1 MKILVTGSHGQL
13 GSEFRRLQP
22 SSPHEFKFTDS
33 NDLDITNLDDLKR
46 FFDQNRVDVILNCA
60 AYTAVDEAEDQK
72 DMAFAVNR
80 NAVSNLGTQCKRHN
94 TKLIHFSTD
103 YVFNGKGVA
112 PYNESDIVNPL
123 GVYGAS
129 KLAGEQLILDSDI
142 SALIIRTSWLYSE
155 YGKNFV
161 KTMMALGR
169 EREGLGIV
177 YDQIGTPTNARDL
190 AKASLVCIDKIKDW
204 TGDRKLYHYSNEGVT
219 SWYDFALSIFELHQ
233 ITCKVA
239 PILSKD
245 YPVKAPRPAYSV
257 LDKHKFK
264 ADFGVKIPH
273 WRASLQ
279 SLNFNN

>member
-1 MKILVTGSHGQL
+1 MKILVTGSQGQL
-13 GSEFRRLQP
+13 GSEFRRLQQ

-33 NDLDITNLDDLKR
+33 NDLDITNLEALEH
-46 FFDQNRVDVILNCA
+46 FFADNTVDVILNCA
-60 AYTAVDEAEDQK
+60 AYTAVDKAEDQK
-72 DMAFAVNR
+72 DMAFAVNK
-80 NAVSNLGTQCKRHN
+80 NAVSNVVELCKRHN

-103 YVFNGKGVA
+103 YVFNGKAVT

-129 KLAGEQLILDSDI
+129 KLAGEQLILNSGI

-161 KTMMALGR
+161 KTMMTLGK
-169 EREGLGIV
+169 EREGLRIV

-190 AKASLVCIDKIKDW
+190 AEACLVCIEKIKDW
-204 TGDRKLYHYSNEGVT
+204 SGDRKLYHYSNEGVT

-233 ITCKVA
+233 ISCNVD
-239 PILSKD
+239 PILSQD
-245 YPVKAPRPAYSV
+245 YPFKAPRPAYSV
-257 LDKHKFK
+257 LDKRKFK

-279 SLNFNN
+279 TLNFNS